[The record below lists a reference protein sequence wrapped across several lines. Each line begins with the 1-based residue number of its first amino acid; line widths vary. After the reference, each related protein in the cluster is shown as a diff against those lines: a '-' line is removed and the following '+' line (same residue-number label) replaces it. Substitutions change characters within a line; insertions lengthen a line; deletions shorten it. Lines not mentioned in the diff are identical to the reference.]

1 MTHLTTQKFK
11 SHGDHL
17 IVVLVFCNAM
27 IFIELRKNRKD
38 MASSRQVFNNQHQN
52 GTTVL
57 HTGLA
62 QLWHSNPIRFWQN
75 SLIKIY
81 FCSDPK
87 QFEQV
92 QTNLDQSKIVLKHT
106 VILEYFNIKE

>member
-1 MTHLTTQKFK
+1 MFHVTHLTTQEFK

-17 IVVLVFCNAM
+17 LVVLVFCNAM
-27 IFIELRKNRKD
+27 IFIELRKSRKD

-62 QLWHSNPIRFWQN
+62 QLRHLN
-75 SLIKIY
+75 SVRAT
-81 FCSDPK
+81 SS
-87 QFEQV
+87 
-92 QTNLDQSKIVLKHT
+92 TALDYKGKNFLK
-106 VILEYFNIKE
+106 KKAP